1 MTKVCDFVG
10 LQNGAHA
17 KVFADGISPQKFMID
32 FINVSAILP
41 EVFLVKVIY
50 RGNPTSERSK
60 RAILKAKIIFG
71 HKGRRSKNYSR
82 S

>member
-32 FINVSAILP
+32 FINVSAIFP
-41 EVFLVKVIY
+41 EVFLVQ
-50 RGNPTSERSK
+50 R
-60 RAILKAKIIFG
+60 
-71 HKGRRSKNYSR
+71 
-82 S
+82 